1 MIFQYFFDFIYMLIG
16 MVLETLGVSLVI
28 PVFTLL
34 LESDVGSEYPFL
46 RPLLSYLGDPSQ
58 ITLIFY
64 RMSFFLL
71 VYFTKTLVSLGFSII
86 LKS

>member
-1 MIFQYFFDFIYMLIG
+1 MISYLKKLKHLMSPSQVRSGLLLFIYMLIG

-46 RPLLSYLGDPSQ
+46 QPLLSYLFEPS
-58 ITLIFY
+58 IL
-64 RMSFFLL
+64 RFLL
-71 VYFTKTLVSLGFSII
+71 FADVPYLDV
-86 LKS
+86 